1 MRSRGCNTRCTASIT
16 AGHSAIDDSERL
28 STEPPSIHNV
38 MWIMVWTEAD
48 SIVDTGVDSA
58 VDNVSV
64 HVTGYRLSDLTSD
77 AARP

>member
-1 MRSRGCNTRCTASIT
+1 
-16 AGHSAIDDSERL
+16 
-28 STEPPSIHNV
+28 
-38 MWIMVWTEAD
+38 MWITVWTEAD
-48 SIVDTGVDSA
+48 SIVDIDVDSA